1 MSKNFAKKLYQQIFG
16 ISTTNKI
23 HKEQIK
29 LVDGVLEEALSDL
42 EYVVVRAFCGAYGK
56 PLSFDELA
64 EKTEVDKE
72 IIRLNYYSGLAK
84 IKRPFYAKRIKAI
97 FLNDNDEIGKIL
109 SEQRSEIVQ
118 RLAILYWS
126 WSIRWEN
133 ARRGLGDLHL
143 SEYGL
148 KQIEF
153 YEREQRRDVI
163 SRLAEL
169 LLDWEHSNFDKLKM
183 DMIAL
188 ASNMKPSIPYVEY
201 TDDRLQ
207 LNQDQ
212 VERIKAYA
220 RDQATSVKE
229 CMSELLK
236 IENRRFDICDS
247 NLSLD
252 MAESLLRVELGVT
265 IFDFIEPSEEFDFEE
280 KKAAFPALYL
290 SAMEDDMEIA

>member
-16 ISTTNKI
+16 INATNKI

-29 LVDGVLEEALSDL
+29 LVDSVLEEALTDL
-42 EYVVVRAFCGAYGK
+42 EFVVVRAFCGAYGR
-56 PLSFDELA
+56 PFSFAELA
-64 EKTEVDKE
+64 QKTEIDEE
-72 IIRLNYYSGLAK
+72 IIRLNYHSGLAK

-97 FLNDNDEIGKIL
+97 FMNDNDEIGKIL
-109 SEQRSEIVQ
+109 SDQRSEIVQ
-118 RLAILYWS
+118 KLAILYWN
-126 WSIRWEN
+126 WNIRWEN
-133 ARRGLGDLHL
+133 TRRGLGDLGL

-153 YEREQRRDVI
+153 YEREQKRDVI

-169 LLDWEHSNFDKLKM
+169 LLDWEHSDFEKLKM

-188 ASNMKPSIPYVEY
+188 ASSMKPSIPYVEY
-201 TDDRLQ
+201 TDDKLQ
-207 LNQDQ
+207 LDLDQ

-229 CMSELLK
+229 CMSDLLNV
-236 IENRRFDICDS
+236 EHRRFDICDS

-265 IFDFIEPSEEFDFEE
+265 IFDFIESAEEFDFEE
-280 KKAAFPALYL
+280 KKSAFPALYL
-290 SAMEDDMEIA
+290 TAMEDDMEIA

>member
-1 MSKNFAKKLYQQIFG
+1 MSKQFAKKLYQQIFG
-16 ISTTNKI
+16 INATKKI

-29 LVDGVLEEALSDL
+29 LVDSVLEEALTDL

-56 PLSFDELA
+56 PLAFDELA
-64 EKTEVDKE
+64 KKVNIDER
-72 IIRLNYYSGLAK
+72 IIRFNYYSGLAK

-118 RLAILYWS
+118 KLAILYWS
-126 WSIRWEN
+126 WNIRWEN
-133 ARRGLGDLHL
+133 ARKSLGDLHL
-143 SEYGL
+143 SDYGL

-163 SRLAEL
+163 ARLAQL
-169 LLDWEHSNFDKLKM
+169 LLDWEHSNFEKLKF

-201 TDDRLQ
+201 TDDKLQ
-207 LNQDQ
+207 LDQ
-212 VERIKAYA
+212 EQVDKIKLYA
-220 RDQATSVKE
+220 HEQATSVKQ
-229 CMSELLK
+229 CMNELLSL
-236 IENRRFDICDS
+236 ENRRFDICDS

-265 IFDFIEPSEEFDFEE
+265 IFDFIESSEKFDFEE